1 VIATRN
7 FAAQFMCTSLVDSCN
22 KYTNKHFVEVSHSPD
37 YLDLEVGDVLDLLG
51 RDELHVENEEQ
62 VRHRRGVSFVLDR
75 VSGHKEGLYLIHRL
89 TWWVVSVSLHPAGRR
104 EDCLRG

>member
-1 VIATRN
+1 MIATRN

-62 VRHRRGVSFVLDR
+62 VRHRRGVSVVLDR
-75 VSGHKEGLYLIHRL
+75 VSRHKEGVYWVHMF
-89 TWWVVSVSLHPAGRR
+89 TWWVVSGSLHPVVRR
-104 EDCLRG
+104 EYCLGG